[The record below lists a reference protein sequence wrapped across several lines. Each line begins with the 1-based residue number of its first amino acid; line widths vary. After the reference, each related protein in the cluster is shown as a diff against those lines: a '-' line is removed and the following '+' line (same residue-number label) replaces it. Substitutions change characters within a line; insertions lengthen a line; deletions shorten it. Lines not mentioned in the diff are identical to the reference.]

1 LWVHQILQWHH
12 PVKYCKP
19 LPGDTIAE
27 LKINA
32 LADEFFHLTTYP
44 RDHDLEG
51 RLVSVLYLFDQGY
64 KVQGFGEFGQA
75 GGM

>member
-1 LWVHQILQWHH
+1 
-12 PVKYCKP
+12 
-19 LPGDTIAE
+19 
-27 LKINA
+27 
-32 LADEFFHLTTYP
+32 
-44 RDHDLEG
+44 LEG